1 MPSCVVVLLE
11 STPSTTTITIMIR
24 GRRTSPPLLR
34 AIFSAHTV
42 VLVRQPSP
50 SPLSPAL
57 PLFSSSLA
65 PSSFSAL
72 DNDGPEWSFSLTPQ
86 ATRPDGFQHG
96 ESEVSLRS
104 TSPHLA
110 TPMHADSETSFSSS
124 TIPAIPAV
132 TPPNSIQRRGSEASL
147 LSATVPS
154 PPLTPDFTKPLRFL
168 SFFPRGL
175 SLFSSRPR
183 PLSFRASS
191 SDTESEAQFTGPEMS
206 RFSVRSNSSVGSS
219 DSGCNLIDSGHHT
232 LIKVYS

>member
-1 MPSCVVVLLE
+1 
-11 STPSTTTITIMIR
+11 
-24 GRRTSPPLLR
+24 
-34 AIFSAHTV
+34 
-42 VLVRQPSP
+42 VRQPSP
-50 SPLSPAL
+50 SPLSPVL

-72 DNDGPEWSFSLTPQ
+72 DNNEPERSFSLTPQ
-86 ATRPDGFQHG
+86 ATRPDGSQHG

-110 TPMHADSETSFSSS
+110 TPMRADSETSFSSS

-191 SDTESEAQFTGPEMS
+191 SDTESEAQFTGPEVS
-206 RFSVRSNSSVGSS
+206 RFSVCSNSSVGSS
-219 DSGCNLIDSGHHT
+219 DSGCNLIDF
-232 LIKVYS
+232 KVYS